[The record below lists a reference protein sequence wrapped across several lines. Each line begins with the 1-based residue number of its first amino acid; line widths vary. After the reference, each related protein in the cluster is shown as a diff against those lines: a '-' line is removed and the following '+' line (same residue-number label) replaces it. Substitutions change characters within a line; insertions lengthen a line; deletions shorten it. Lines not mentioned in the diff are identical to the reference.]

1 MDKEKGQGRG
11 KARGQ
16 THGPLGVPF
25 KEELIM
31 SRLNKGS
38 RLINQIFD
46 EGFENYTNV
55 KSAERHV
62 DYLLDMCGVPHH
74 KNKLK
79 ENMGG
84 GMGMITRPYD
94 HPKQVNIRAIINVDS
109 DDIEIENDMSECGPI
124 QGEEYPGDF
133 EGASPN
139 NLPEEEPAKEM
150 TPQKKQNKIN
160 TVPNQDAAGLLA
172 AIKGEMMKESSPQ
185 YKAYFDSMLKK
196 YGVSS
201 PAQLPKEKKRE
212 FFNAI
217 DKGWKGL
224 KEGEMV
230 DEMAIGS
237 KAAAQI
243 VKKAKLLRLK
253 YKMAGKHINMKQ
265 AARLAGAAA

>member
-1 MDKEKGQGRG
+1 MSKFDKG
-11 KARGQ
+11 
-16 THGPLGVPF
+16 T
-25 KEELIM
+25 
-31 SRLNKGS
+31 

-46 EGFENYTNV
+46 EGFENYTKV
-55 KSAERHV
+55 KDAERHV
-62 DYLLDMCGVPHH
+62 DYLLDMCGPPHH
-74 KNKLK
+74 KKKLR
-79 ENMGG
+79 EN
-84 GMGMITRPYD
+84 MGMITRPYD
-94 HPKQVNIRAIINVDS
+94 HPKQVNIRAIINLDS

-160 TVPNQDAAGLLA
+160 TVPNQDASSLLA

-212 FFNAI
+212 FFNAV

-224 KEGEMV
+224 KEGEMI
-230 DEMAIGS
+230 DEIRIGS
-237 KAAAQI
+237 KAASQL
-243 VKKAKLLRLK
+243 VNKAKLLRLK
-253 YKMAGKHINMKQ
+253 YKMAGKSLSMKQ
-265 AARLAGAAA
+265 AARMAAG